1 MYFVSD
7 TANPLE
13 IPAGTP
19 FKDLM
24 NTMQITTF
32 DFASFTD
39 ITVYVNFTA
48 LQAIPVAINTLTNM
62 FAASY
67 GLDTTVR
74 LTSQPLIAAVDTG
87 YDYGA
92 FAGVLFVGFA
102 VLTPAVGVSFELVE
116 DRETREGF

>member
-1 MYFVSD
+1 MHKFSFVAD
-7 TANPLE
+7 TVNPLE
-13 IPAGTP
+13 IAPGTP
-19 FKDLM
+19 FKDLI

-67 GLDTTVR
+67 GLNTTVK
-74 LTSQPLIAAVDTG
+74 LTSQVRTSCRQNKRQPD
-87 YDYGA
+87 DN
-92 FAGVLFVGFA
+92 
-102 VLTPAVGVSFELVE
+102 
-116 DRETREGF
+116 D

>member
-1 MYFVSD
+1 M
-7 TANPLE
+7 
-13 IPAGTP
+13 
-19 FKDLM
+19 
-24 NTMQITTF
+24 
-32 DFASFTD
+32 
-39 ITVYVNFTA
+39 YVNFTA

-67 GLDTTVR
+67 GLDATAVR

-92 FAGVLFVGFA
+92 FAGVMLVGFA